1 MTQETEADEP
11 LSIKELSDLLAE
23 ATATDRDAFDRQAEE
38 FEIGPP
44 EEADVVSE

>member
-1 MTQETEADEP
+1 MSRETRTEEP
-11 LSIKELSDLLAE
+11 ITMGELSDLLADAE
-23 ATATDRDAFDRQAEE
+23 GMDREEFDRQAEE